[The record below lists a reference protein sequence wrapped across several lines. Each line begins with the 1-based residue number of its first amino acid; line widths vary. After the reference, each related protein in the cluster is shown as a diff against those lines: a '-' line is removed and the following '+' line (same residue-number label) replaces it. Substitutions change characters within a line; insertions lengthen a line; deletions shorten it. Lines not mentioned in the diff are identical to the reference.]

1 MRLFEAASDGL
12 MFSMNHGWFNDAKAK
27 KKFGFEISIVA
38 NAAFVGDDNKSF
50 VLDTSQYE
58 NLQ

>member
-1 MRLFEAASDGL
+1 